1 MSKDIGS
8 NIFKY
13 YLISVFGGFWFILP
27 ISILYLQSFG
37 LTYTQIGI
45 LEFVAGLF
53 AILLEIPTGVFADL
67 IGRKWSVFIACVFWL
82 IAMATIGLG
91 STFIIF
97 LIGFALWGIS
107 ESFFSGAISALL
119 YDSLKKTK
127 RENEYLKIRGKMLLL
142 SSLALIFGSILGAY
156 LYGINIRLPWL
167 AYVFT
172 SLITIIIAL
181 TMKEPYKSNKKYNL
195 NNQINHIG
203 KSLRF
208 TFTHKEVR
216 WLIIFSVLSI
226 IPVYIFL
233 SLMEQP
239 YLVKIG
245 FSITSLGIIYA
256 MTRGGIGLLATFI
269 FKIENALGEKVS
281 FFLVTLIY
289 AIGFIL
295 LGLINLPSV
304 VLILV
309 LIYFAR
315 DYQNVLIETYINKHI
330 NSKQRAT
337 VLSIQNLSISIA
349 ITIFVMI
356 GGLFLDIFSLNQV
369 LIVMGILTFITI
381 IPYLI
386 SKYKTIDNP
395 KII

>member
-1 MSKDIGS
+1 MPKDIES
-8 NIFKY
+8 NILKY
-13 YLISVFGGFWFILP
+13 YLISIFGGFWFILP

-37 LTYTQIGI
+37 LSYTQIGI

-67 IGRKWSVFIACVFWL
+67 IGRKWSVFIACIFWV
-82 IAMATIGLG
+82 ISMAMIGMG

-97 LIGFALWGIS
+97 LVGFALWGIS
-107 ESFFSGAISALL
+107 EAFFSGAISALL

-127 RENEYLKIRGKMLLL
+127 MEHKYLKIRGKMLLL
-142 SSLALIFGSILGAY
+142 SSIALIFGSILGAY

-167 AYVFT
+167 VYAFT
-172 SLITIIIAL
+172 SLITVIIAL
-181 TMKEPYKSNKKYNL
+181 TMTEPYKSNKKYNL
-195 NNQINHIG
+195 TNQLDHIG
-203 KSLRF
+203 ESFKF

-226 IPVYIFL
+226 VPIYIFL

-239 YLVKIG
+239 YLVKVG

-269 FKIENALGEKVS
+269 FKIEEKLGEAVS

-295 LGLINLPSV
+295 LGLINLPIV
-304 VLILV
+304 VLILI
-309 LIYFAR
+309 LMYFAR

-349 ITIFVMI
+349 ITISVLI
-356 GGLFLDIFSLNQV
+356 GGLFLDMFSLNQV
-369 LIVMGILTFITI
+369 LIVLGILTFVII

-386 SKYKTIDNP
+386 SKYRTIANP